1 MIGSICQNEK
11 EISQII
17 FLAYLSYF
25 LFKPPWH
32 PNYLKNLGGGRVMST
47 GLFFVVLEDFESLQF
62 LNPSSL
68 SNPLLKNESIDYLSV
83 IFKYLGF

>member
-1 MIGSICQNEK
+1 
-11 EISQII
+11 
-17 FLAYLSYF
+17 
-25 LFKPPWH
+25 
-32 PNYLKNLGGGRVMST
+32 MST

-83 IFKYLGF
+83 IFKYLGFWKIIELKFI